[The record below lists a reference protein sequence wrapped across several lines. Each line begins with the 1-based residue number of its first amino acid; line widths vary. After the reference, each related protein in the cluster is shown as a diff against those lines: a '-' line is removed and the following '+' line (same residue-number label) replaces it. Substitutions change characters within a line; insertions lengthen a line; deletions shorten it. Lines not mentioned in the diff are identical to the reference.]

1 MPAESVT
8 DVGFSNGAMTDQLV
22 CLRIP
27 YRSSQPSAH
36 WLANVHLTRSTL
48 LHVNANVVKTRYSV
62 LSLKRGQIKVEYSG
76 DVPKERTGGVDSS
89 SGTMN
94 HPNLGALL
102 LHVPCRLGQ

>member
-36 WLANVHLTRSTL
+36 WLANVQSTL